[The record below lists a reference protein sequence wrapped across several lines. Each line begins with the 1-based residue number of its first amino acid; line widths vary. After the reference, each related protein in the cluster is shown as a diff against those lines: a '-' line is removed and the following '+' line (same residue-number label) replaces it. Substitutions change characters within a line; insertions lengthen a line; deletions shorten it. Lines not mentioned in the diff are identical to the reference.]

1 MCCDTGG
8 DHPVGGVRVRLPSF
22 RSPAWVL
29 AETAT
34 MSVFSLLSM
43 LAIGRVIGPEAAG
56 TGMIAIAAFAL
67 LDILGATLFT
77 DALVQRPGLTR
88 RHVESALTVAAL
100 AGCGMAVVLA
110 LGAPWL
116 AAASGVAQVE
126 ALCLALAPLLPLSAF
141 AGAGSGP
148 VLRESRFALLAARVL
163 IGQPLALA
171 VGLWM
176 AATGWGAW
184 AMIGNQAVATLV
196 AFVMLLAFG
205 RLLRRPRIEPAALA
219 ALWPVALPQVTA
231 LVIMMGR
238 YRLFLLA
245 LGISANE
252 AVLAVSHLAF
262 RMLDSVVLVV
272 AQTTGRIGMP
282 RLCALH
288 ADREAQAEAFGDLAQ
303 LQALL
308 GLPAA
313 AGIALI
319 APDLVAL
326 LLGPAWAGAGE
337 AARIVGFAALLGF
350 VHGEPFS
357 LFVARGRARWNVWI
371 NLVAL
376 LVPLLALLLLRP
388 ATPQAAALAWASQSL
403 ILPPLLT
410 VLVLRELRRTLPWL
424 LLRVAPA
431 IAGTAAMTLAVF
443 AVQRSLDLGPAGD
456 LGAAVAVGGAAYLAV
471 VLSLLRGRVPRAL
484 RRQTA
489 EAPA

>member
-1 MCCDTGG
+1 MEPLPFPCAEAPLVRCDAGRG
-8 DHPVGGVRVRLPSF
+8 HPVGGIRVRLPSF

-34 MSVFSLLSM
+34 TSVFSLLSM

-88 RHVESALTVAAL
+88 RQVASALTVAAL
-100 AGCGMAVVLA
+100 AGCGMAAVLA

-126 ALCLALAPLLPLSAF
+126 TLCLALAPLLLFSAF
-141 AGAGSGP
+141 AGSGSGP

-171 VGLWM
+171 VRLWM
-176 AATGWGAW
+176 AASGWGAW

-196 AFVMLLAFG
+196 AFLMLLASG
-205 RLLRRPRIEPAALA
+205 RLLRRPRIERAALVE
-219 ALWPVALPQVTA
+219 LWPVALPQVTA

-245 LGISANE
+245 LGISASE

-262 RMLDSVVLVV
+262 RMLESVVLVV

-282 RLCALH
+282 WLCALH

-326 LLGPAWAGAGE
+326 LLGPARLGTAPIAPVRRSPIPHACSNRRRCGMSPSRVFRMRWPMAASASGCSSRKPCRAGRCAGCGSACSTWAQGCPGY
-337 AARIVGFAALLGF
+337 ARIR
-350 VHGEPFS
+350 S
-357 LFVARGRARWNVWI
+357 SRGWRRRAH
-371 NLVAL
+371 
-376 LVPLLALLLLRP
+376 
-388 ATPQAAALAWASQSL
+388 
-403 ILPPLLT
+403 
-410 VLVLRELRRTLPWL
+410 RR
-424 LLRVAPA
+424 
-431 IAGTAAMTLAVF
+431 
-443 AVQRSLDLGPAGD
+443 
-456 LGAAVAVGGAAYLAV
+456 
-471 VLSLLRGRVPRAL
+471 
-484 RRQTA
+484 
-489 EAPA
+489 